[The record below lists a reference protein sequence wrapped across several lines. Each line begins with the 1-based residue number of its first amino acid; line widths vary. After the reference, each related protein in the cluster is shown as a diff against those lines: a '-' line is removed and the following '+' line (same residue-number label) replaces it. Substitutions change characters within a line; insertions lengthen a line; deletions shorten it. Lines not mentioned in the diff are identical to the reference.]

1 MGTLVG
7 AQIALGNI
15 PVQYALP
22 ALFAIDAQVGA
33 DFVPVGLSLGEAD
46 PDTIELGVPAVL
58 YSRVITGPLSVLI
71 AYAASIGLY

>member
-1 MGTLVG
+1 MK
-7 AQIALGNI
+7 ALIIEDEKAAVRNLM
-15 PVQYALP
+15 AL
-22 ALFAIDAQVGA
+22 
-33 DFVPVGLSLGEAD
+33 LGEAD